1 VPAAVAAA
9 TEMRELALSSTDPLV
24 QLVGRTAWGVQ
35 CWQLGRLGEAADLM
49 AQVLE
54 LQESF
59 GAADR
64 ARLAEYGPS
73 LTAPWAVFVLELAG
87 RVDDGES
94 RFERLA
100 AAFPDPYTRL
110 VVAQFSAL
118 IGFCAG
124 DPERAGRWSARGLAE
139 DRRGGFTFLGA
150 ACQVLA
156 GWARAATGEA
166 GEGLELLEEG
176 RSRFLATG
184 ARTTL
189 GVIAAM
195 RADALLSAGE
205 TPDRVRAV
213 LEDDAAEVVSSGETV
228 CLPYLDL
235 ARARVAKA
243 QHADPEPYL
252 DRAVAQARQIGLSA
266 LERLAAH

>member
-1 VPAAVAAA
+1 
-9 TEMRELALSSTDPLV
+9 
-24 QLVGRTAWGVQ
+24 VQ
-35 CWQLGRLGEAADLM
+35 CWQLGRLGEAADTM
-49 AQVLE
+49 ADVLQ

-87 RVDDGES
+87 RIDDGEV

-100 AAFPDPYTRL
+100 ATYPDPYTRL

-124 DPERAGRWSARGLAE
+124 DPARAARWSARGLAE
-139 DRRGGFTFLGA
+139 DRGRGFTFLGA
-150 ACQVLA
+150 ACQVLQ
-156 GWARAATGEA
+156 GWATAVTGDPAAGV
-166 GEGLELLEEG
+166 ELLAEG

-189 GVIAAM
+189 GLIAAM
-195 RADALLSAGE
+195 RADALLAAGAP
-205 TPDRVRAV
+205 PDSVEAL
-213 LEDDAAEVVSSGETV
+213 LEEDAAEVTASGEV
-228 CLPYLDL
+228 ACRPYLDL
-235 ARARVAKA
+235 ARVARARSG
-243 QHADPEPYL
+243 DPDGHL
-252 DRAVAQARQIGLSA
+252 HRAVEEARRLGLA
-266 LERLAAH
+266 TFERMVEDGNHPER